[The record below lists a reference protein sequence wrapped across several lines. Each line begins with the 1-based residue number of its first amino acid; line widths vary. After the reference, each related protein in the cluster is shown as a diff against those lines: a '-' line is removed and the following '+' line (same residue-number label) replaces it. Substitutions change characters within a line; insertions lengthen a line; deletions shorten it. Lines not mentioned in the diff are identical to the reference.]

1 MSAQVA
7 AGLTPTQLGRARRAW
22 YVYDWANSAYVT
34 TTSTV
39 LFSPYLTAVAEA
51 AACPGGAGEVV
62 RDGATTCP
70 VPLSV
75 LGIPVAAG
83 SLALY
88 VVTFATLL
96 SAIILPAVGAV
107 ADRSRSPRRLMTGFA
122 WVGAA
127 AAAAMVF
134 VVGDRWVLG
143 AALQLVASLCLGAS
157 LVVYDSL
164 LVRLAGPDERDRVSS
179 RGWALG
185 YAGGAILLAAN
196 LVLLAQA
203 DSLGLD
209 EGSAVR
215 VSLLSA
221 GLWWGAFTLV
231 PHLGLRRLDGEPAVV
246 ALEGPDGTAPA
257 STARVVAGSL
267 GQLVRTLKG
276 APAFPQTLLFLI
288 AYLFFNDGV
297 QTVIAAASIYG
308 QQQLGF
314 ASSQL
319 VVAILL
325 VQVVALLGA
334 LAAGWIAQRTS
345 ARATILGSL
354 VVWMAVVVAGMVIPA
369 GEFGLFLALAA
380 AIGLVLGGTQALSRS
395 VFSQLVPVGREAEW
409 FGLYQSAE
417 RGTSWLG
424 TLVFGL
430 VFQLTGSYRPAI
442 ASLVVFFV
450 VGGILLLRVDV
461 ASGRARA
468 QAGAGDSAGDRAGI
482 HDADSGGAPR
492 GRGR

>member
-1 MSAQVA
+1 MSAPVA
-7 AGLTPTQLGRARRAW
+7 AGLTPQQLGRARRSW

-34 TTSTV
+34 TTATV

-51 AACPGGAGEVV
+51 AACPGGVGEVV
-62 RDGATTCP
+62 RDGATSCP

-75 LGIPVAAG
+75 LGVPVAPG

-96 SAIILPAVGAV
+96 SAVVLPAVGAV
-107 ADRSRSPRRLMTGFA
+107 ADRARSPRRLMTGFA

-134 VVGDRWVLG
+134 VTGDRWVLG
-143 AALQLVASLCLGAS
+143 ALLQLLASLCLGAS

-164 LVRLAGPDERDRVSS
+164 LVRLAGPAERDRVSS

-185 YAGGAILLAAN
+185 YAGGAVLLAAN

-203 DSLGLD
+203 PSLGLD

-221 GLWWGAFTLV
+221 GLWWGVFTVV
-231 PHLGLRRLDGEPAVV
+231 PHLGLRRLDGEPAVAV
-246 ALEGPDGTAPA
+246 LPGPQGQPPQ

-276 APAFPQTLLFLI
+276 APAFPQTLLFLV

-314 ASSQL
+314 GSSQL

-334 LAAGWIAQRTS
+334 LAAGAIAQRTT
-345 ARATILGSL
+345 AKATILGSL
-354 VVWMAVVVAGMVIPA
+354 VVWVAVVAAGMVIPA

-395 VFSQLVPVGREAEW
+395 VFSQLVPRGREAEW

-450 VGGILLLRVDV
+450 VGGVLLLRVDV
-461 ASGRARA
+461 ARGRSDA
-468 QAGAGDSAGDRAGI
+468 QAGAEVTA
-482 HDADSGGAPR
+482 SGPAPDPA
-492 GRGR
+492 